1 MVSDYTRSV
10 KLFTIV
16 RASSNDEMAG
26 LNKKLKSTITDI
38 AGKNWA
44 ELCESSQS
52 SQSQTDKY
60 SPSKNVCAKD
70 DNDDDLYDIVFKSTE
85 NDNVSA
91 KEEED
96 DDDLYDA
103 VFKSIKKETIK
114 AVPQDDLS
122 LTSFMN
128 NVHMVTPIKQE
139 ENVAPAPNVDVDE
152 DTICS
157 PFVKNEW
164 KPVVPQTECSKDKV
178 PDKGIQHAKRRLTSE
193 CESTTSDSA
202 TPEQANKFHKKSTEH
217 KNIHDDIES
226 PKYASFIIKYCNN
239 IKYLLNFFFFLSLL
253 MC

>member
-1 MVSDYTRSV
+1 MSDYTRSV
-10 KLFTIV
+10 KLFTIL

-26 LNKKLKSTITDI
+26 LNKKLKSTLTDI

-52 SQSQTDKY
+52 SQSQTDKN
-60 SPSKNVCAKD
+60 SPPKNVCAKD
-70 DNDDDLYDIVFKSTE
+70 DDDDDLYDIVFKSTE

-96 DDDLYDA
+96 DDDLYDV

-139 ENVAPAPNVDVDE
+139 DNVAPPTNVDIDE

-157 PFVKNEW
+157 PFVKDEW
-164 KPVVPQTECSKDKV
+164 KPLVPQTEHSKDKV

-193 CESTTSDSA
+193 CESTTSDSV
-202 TPEQANKFHKKSTEH
+202 TPERANKFHKKSTEH

-226 PKYASFIIKYCNN
+226 PKYASFTIKYYNN
-239 IKYLLNFFFFLSLL
+239 
-253 MC
+253 